1 MSGLEALYQRRIF
14 HSCERMDSHALVSTE
29 LADHHLNWNAGRV
42 DTQLYKFDTPRLSLY
57 SLRYGAEVSIYPDLY
72 DRFSLVHFSLSRD
85 IEIEADQVRQTVRQG
100 RAIVSTP
107 KRNIKLRWSQNSEQ
121 LILRLPH
128 SLLEDTANAMREPGL
143 NRALRQN
150 PGLLLSAAANRHW
163 LAQLHAF
170 VALEDGSYRNKAL
183 QPWLA
188 HMEQGMAMFLL
199 LQEKSA
205 QRHPSEERST
215 RFTHDRRRL
224 DRLYGYA
231 MDNLCHPVTLS
242 DLAGVVALSE
252 RQLNTFC
259 HAHLGQAPMSWLR
272 SLRLDAVRAALQ
284 SDPETELADLAM
296 LHGFFHLGR
305 FAAAYRDRFGE
316 LPSQTR
322 RTARNG

>member
-14 HSCERMDSHALVSTE
+14 HSSERMDSHALVSTE
-29 LADHHLNWNAGRV
+29 LADHHLKWNAGPV

-57 SLRYGAEVSIYPDLY
+57 SLRYGAEVDIFPDLY
-72 DRFSLVHFSLSRD
+72 DRFSLIHYSLSGD
-85 IEIEADQVRQTVRQG
+85 IEVEADQVRQTVRQG
-100 RAIVSTP
+100 QAIVSTP
-107 KRNIKLRWSQNSEQ
+107 SRNIKLRWAQNSEQ

-128 SLLEDTANAMREPGL
+128 SLLEETANAMRAPAL
-143 NRALRQN
+143 SSALRQN
-150 PGLLLSAAANRHW
+150 PGLLLSAAANRQW

-170 VALEDGSYRNKAL
+170 VALEAGSSQNKAL

-188 HMEQGMAMFLL
+188 HMEQGMAMFLM
-199 LQEKSA
+199 LQQQST
-205 QRHPSEERST
+205 QRHPSEEWST

-231 MDNLCHPVTLS
+231 MDNLCNPVTLS
-242 DLAGVVALSE
+242 DLASVVALSE

-272 SLRLDAVRAALQ
+272 GLRLDAVRAALQ
-284 SDPETELADLAM
+284 ANPETELADLAM

-305 FAAAYRDRFGE
+305 FASVYRDRFGE